1 VPTPLR
7 RWLADNRR
15 MDPQAFESR
24 PQLRA
29 SDADRERA
37 ASVLNDALAEGRLTA
52 EEHSERLDSIYA
64 ARTQAELVSL
74 IQDLPA
80 PGDALMRVP
89 GGAPVPAARTAPMVA
104 VFAGV
109 SRRGTWRVPEASSVV
124 TVFGGA
130 DIDLRDAVLPAREID
145 LRVVAVFGGVS
156 VTIPPEMRVIDS
168 GAAVLGGRD
177 VPGDDASAGS
187 SDAPVLRLHG
197 ACVFGGLS
205 VQRRPRETATNRTEL
220 PSRPA

>member
-1 VPTPLR
+1 
-7 RWLADNRR
+7 

-24 PQLRA
+24 PLLRA

-37 ASVLNDALAEGRLTA
+37 ASVINDALAEGRLTP

-64 ARTQAELVSL
+64 AKTQAELVPL

-80 PGDALMRVP
+80 PDDALARVP
-89 GGAPVPAARTAPMVA
+89 GKAPASAARTAPMVA

-145 LRVVAVFGGVS
+145 LRVVAVFGGVT

-168 GAAVLGGRD
+168 GAAVMGGRD
-177 VPGDDASAGS
+177 VPGDDADSGS
-187 SDAPVLRLHG
+187 PDAPVLRLHG

-205 VQRRPRETATNRTEL
+205 VQRRPRETTTNR
-220 PSRPA
+220 PAIPDRRA